1 MSEEIAGMKKL
12 EQAVSDRGTIKE
24 LESMVDELTE
34 AVAGQHDRWAET
46 SETIKGVAAA
56 LSKFQGEMEFA
67 KASQT
72 NPHFKSKFAGLPET
86 VEAAN
91 KLLGKHGLSITQTT
105 KPINGRMY
113 LITRLM
119 HGASGQWIRGWWPMM
134 PKQQSQQALAS
145 EHTYARRQA
154 IQGILMIPAADDDA
168 EAAEGR
174 NI

>member
-1 MSEEIAGMKKL
+1 MSEEIAGMK
-12 EQAVSDRGTIKE
+12 E
-24 LESMVDELTE
+24 LEKAAEDRDTISGLKATVDELTNALE
-34 AVAGQHDRWAET
+34 DKHDRWAET
-46 SETIKGVAAA
+46 SDTIKGVATA

-105 KPINGRMY
+105 KPINSRMY

-119 HGASGQWIRGWWPMM
+119 HGASGQWVRGWWPMM

-154 IQGILMIPAADDDA
+154 IQGVLMIPAADDDA

>member
-1 MSEEIAGMKKL
+1 MSEENTEKIEEVVTNP
-12 EQAVSDRGTIKE
+12 EQTIKALEKIIDELSEE
-24 LESMVDELTE
+24 LESKGDS
-34 AVAGQHDRWAET
+34 WAET
-46 SETIKGVAAA
+46 SDSIKGVATA

-86 VEAAN
+86 VEATH
-91 KLLGKHGLSITQTT
+91 KLLAKHGLAITQTT

-113 LITRLM
+113 LVSRLM
-119 HGASGQWIRGWWPMM
+119 HGATDSWIRGWWPMM

-154 IQGILMIPAADDDA
+154 IQGVVMLPAADDDA